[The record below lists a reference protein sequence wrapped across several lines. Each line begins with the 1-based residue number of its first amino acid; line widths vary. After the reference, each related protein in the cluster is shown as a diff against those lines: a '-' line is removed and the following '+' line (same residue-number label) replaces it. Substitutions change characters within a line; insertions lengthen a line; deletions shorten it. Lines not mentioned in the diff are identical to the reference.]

1 MSEDEDCFDDEYWEY
16 YESPNDGAAARAD
29 DLAEHAIHS
38 PVWVDIDPNFEME
51 EFWSDWENY
60 SDDYYDGDTRKSTNV
75 EGNGVIGSP
84 KLGGKRKRAAGD
96 VNRQKKRKREE
107 ANLNTPIGDP
117 LDTSA
122 AGAGM
127 AAPIVIW
134 RSKGSPE
141 KPPALSVEETE
152 KVAVLKDWRER
163 FQNTSHADC
172 GEEVRTKP
180 AVKESKSTQALARKS
195 ARLRSRPLA
204 KGITRGTID
213 FSAENGALPC
223 ELSVAQLQGKVS
235 DETTSRRPN
244 STVKAR
250 TTTDSKMANATIGS
264 AKSASGAGQKRKAPD
279 PKEEN
284 GRKSKRKIL
293 SNRKKPRSRA
303 ASGSSKTT
311 CSESGNHL

>member
-1 MSEDEDCFDDEYWEY
+1 
-16 YESPNDGAAARAD
+16 
-29 DLAEHAIHS
+29 
-38 PVWVDIDPNFEME
+38 ME

-84 KLGGKRKRAAGD
+84 KPGGKRKRVAGD
-96 VNRQKKRKREE
+96 TDRQKKRKREE
-107 ANLNTPIGDP
+107 VNLNTPIGEP

-180 AVKESKSTQALARKS
+180 AVKESKNAVKPPGGVGLGSTQALARKS
-195 ARLRSRPLA
+195 ARLGSRPLA

-250 TTTDSKMANATIGS
+250 TNTDSKMANATIGP
-264 AKSASGAGQKRKAPD
+264 AKSASAAGQKRKAPD
-279 PKEEN
+279 PQEEN
-284 GRKSKRKIL
+284 GRTSKRKIL
-293 SNRKKPRSRA
+293 SNRKKHRSRA
-303 ASGSSKTT
+303 ASGSSRTT